1 MQRSLVALF
10 WSMVVLTLVALAG
23 LALDPHTITGAPAFL
38 KPLKFAVS
46 VAIYALSFGWL
57 LRFIEGHDRLRRLLG
72 DLTAGILA
80 LELVLIFLQTG
91 RGVGSHFNVATL
103 FDAAVFQSMGV
114 AIAVLSVCQVAAAVL
129 LLRQRFQ
136 DPALA
141 WSLRL
146 GMAITALG
154 GAVGWIMAVRLGH
167 TVGAPDGGAGM
178 PLTNWSTQHGDLR
191 AAHFFG
197 LHALQLLPLVA
208 WLAGRVRWLPQKR
221 RAQLVI
227 AAGLSYGALLL
238 LLVAQALRGQ
248 PLSALDGPARLA
260 LGLWGCATLALIGRT
275 LFSAAPAALEAA

>member
-1 MQRSLVALF
+1 MQRSLIALF
-10 WSMVVLTLVALAG
+10 WSMVALALVALAG
-23 LALDPHTITGAPAFL
+23 LALDPRTITGAPAFL

-57 LRFIEGHDRLRRLLG
+57 LRFVEGRDRLRRLVG
-72 DLTAGILA
+72 NLTAGILVF
-80 LELVLIFLQTG
+80 EVVLIFLQAA

-103 FDAAVFQSMGV
+103 FDGAVFQAMGV
-114 AIAVLSVCQVAAAVL
+114 AIAVLWGCQIVAAVL
-129 LLRQRFQ
+129 LLRQRFT

-146 GMAITALG
+146 GMAIAVLG

-208 WLAGRVRWLPQKR
+208 WLAGRVQWLPQQG
-221 RAQLVI
+221 RARLVI
-227 AAGLSYGALLL
+227 AAGLSYGALVL
-238 LLVAQALRGQ
+238 LLVVQALRGQ
-248 PLSALDGPARLA
+248 PISALDGPALLA
-260 LGLWGCATLALIGRT
+260 LGLWGGVTLALVGRA
-275 LFSAAPAALEAA
+275 LGAAAPRPQEAA